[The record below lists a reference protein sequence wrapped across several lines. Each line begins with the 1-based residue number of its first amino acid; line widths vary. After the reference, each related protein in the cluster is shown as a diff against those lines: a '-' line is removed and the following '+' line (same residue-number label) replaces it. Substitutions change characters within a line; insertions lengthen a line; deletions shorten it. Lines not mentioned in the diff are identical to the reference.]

1 MERQDKS
8 LEVCKTWPEPA
19 CESQLHAGPSNS
31 ASVKSCWLSETSM
44 FILQK
49 STNATNQG
57 FIFLWRTSSPGYH
70 WKQPYKIQQKRQKD
84 HKCMRE
90 VEICE
95 EYMRNSNIYL
105 TGVSKETEEIKEQ
118 ENGKSNI

>member
-1 MERQDKS
+1 
-8 LEVCKTWPEPA
+8 
-19 CESQLHAGPSNS
+19 
-31 ASVKSCWLSETSM
+31 
-44 FILQK
+44 
-49 STNATNQG
+49 
-57 FIFLWRTSSPGYH
+57 
-70 WKQPYKIQQKRQKD
+70 
-84 HKCMRE
+84 MRE

>member
-1 MERQDKS
+1 MLQIRALFCPGEPVHQDII
-8 LEVCKTWPEPA
+8 
-19 CESQLHAGPSNS
+19 GSNH
-31 ASVKSCWLSETSM
+31 TR
-44 FILQK
+44 FN
-49 STNATNQG
+49 T
-57 FIFLWRTSSPGYH
+57 
-70 WKQPYKIQQKRQKD
+70 KRQKD